1 MTVIEL
7 IEMEIQ
13 LACETHNHIMRS
25 KSQNQIKSKN
35 KSMDYFGQNT
45 NNARIDTR
53 TIPDNTSASKYIL
66 FILKWFMIH
75 LYSMVTKK

>member
-35 KSMDYFGQNT
+35 KSMDSFG
-45 NNARIDTR
+45 
-53 TIPDNTSASKYIL
+53 
-66 FILKWFMIH
+66 
-75 LYSMVTKK
+75 